1 MGEPSPTDCG
11 DYVIERRLG
20 TGSYAI
26 VWLGRRK
33 RDGLVVALKAIS
45 RERLTEKLTEN
56 LESEMSILREFRH
69 PNLVGLVEISKQPE
83 HIFIALEYMRGGD
96 LQKYIRREKRLEEKT
111 AKRFMGHL
119 ASGLEFLWS
128 KHLIHRDL
136 KPQNLLLTSDE
147 PTATLK
153 IADFGF
159 ARKLEKASLA
169 ETLCGSPLYMAPEIL
184 SFKKYDAKADLW
196 SVGTILFEMVAG
208 EPPFGGRDHREL
220 LNNIK
225 RTQLRLPPHIQVS
238 QDCLEL
244 LQQLLRRDPRARI
257 SLDDFARAPFVSN
270 TVLMTPPLLSEEG
283 TSSEEDDD
291 DDDANTVT
299 TSAVSHQIANYHHP
313 KGRVASSSSSS
324 GATLSPFVP
333 GAAIVGRRRRG
344 QEAQVAFSAADLRFG
359 GVAHHDAPATNVEQ
373 QLTATS
379 SGEFVVVDHGRRRR
393 RRKSFAVEF
402 ADEAVACAAALGR
415 VGDEAVDRPL
425 EALAVYMAALG
436 VLRRAAH
443 AAENAL
449 SDARA
454 DRANA
459 LLVLARDQSDVLVA
473 RADQARAAAN
483 DVLSDDTRNSL
494 VMSLSVSPAARRLAR
509 RPPRPAAAVVYSA
522 AIASARRGVA
532 NESRGDHRAAADNYA
547 QASRSLAALLFAFD
561 LNDADK
567 ANVLAVARGPVDRA
581 LNRVQ
586 PASLHHPEPSR
597 DIPRADYRN

>member
-83 HIFIALEYMRGGD
+83 HIFIALEFMRGGD

-270 TVLMTPPLLSEEG
+270 NVLMTPPILSEEG

-291 DDDANTVT
+291 DDANTVT
-299 TSAVSHQIANYHHP
+299 TVSHQIANYHHP

-333 GAAIVGRRRRG
+333 GAAIVGRRSRG
-344 QEAQVAFSAADLRFG
+344 QEPQVAFGGAAPDLRF
-359 GVAHHDAPATNVEQ
+359 VPAPNVEQ

-425 EALAVYMAALG
+425 EALAVYMVALG
-436 VLRRAAH
+436 LLRRATH

-449 SDARA
+449 NDARGE
-454 DRANA
+454 RANA
-459 LLVLARDQSDVLVA
+459 LLVLAREQADVLVA
-473 RADQARAAAN
+473 RADQARTAAN
-483 DVLSDDTRNSL
+483 DALCDDTRNSL
-494 VMSLSVSPAARRLAR
+494 VLSLSVSPSARRLAR

-532 NESRGDHRAAADNYA
+532 NESKGDHRAAADNYA

-567 ANVLAVARGPVDRA
+567 ANILAVARGPVDRA
-581 LNRVQ
+581 LHRVQ

-597 DIPRADYRN
+597 DIPHAEYRNS